1 MLYWTSINE
10 FGMPAAKNG
19 QAIKTEVLR
28 IITESIGS
36 KTADMYRDFYDAQ
49 TPEVAVASAE
59 ELLVEFV
66 GRQRAAQ
73 QMKELRDRFKLVK
86 AKAV

>member
-1 MLYWTSINE
+1 
-10 FGMPAAKNG
+10 MPAVKNG

-66 GRQRAAQ
+66 GRQRAGQ
-73 QMKELRDRFKLVK
+73 EMKMLREKFKLTK
-86 AKAV
+86 AKAI